1 MPMTQ
6 SVANVPPRVIPFFTF
21 SLIFAFAFGN
31 ARVLGHRPRLF
42 AAGAPYSIMKKKTCY
57 LTELDVARLEKHA
70 VQSSPQSGYLAMLDE
85 LMERASIV
93 DSREISANV
102 VTMNSK
108 VTLVDSG
115 TGEPMTWTVV
125 YPPQA
130 DFANGKLNVFSP
142 AGLALLGTKR
152 GDTIRFT
159 PPSGQEKTLKVDQ
172 IVFQPEAA
180 DDFTL

>member
-1 MPMTQ
+1 M
-6 SVANVPPRVIPFFTF
+6 IPFFTF
-21 SLIFAFAFGN
+21 PFTFAFAFGSVC
-31 ARVLGHRPRLF
+31 AIGFCPRLS
-42 AAGAPYSIMKKKTCY
+42 AAAAPYPIMRKKTCY
-57 LTELDVARLEKHA
+57 LTELDVTRLEKHA
-70 VQSSPQSGYLAMLDE
+70 AQASAQAGYLDMLDE

-108 VTLVDSG
+108 VTLVDSD

-125 YPPQA
+125 YPPE
-130 DFANGKLNVFSP
+130 ANFENGQLNVFSP
-142 AGLALLGTKR
+142 VGLALLGSKR

-159 PPSGQEKTLKVDQ
+159 PPNGQVKTLKVDQ